1 MAGSGWP
8 IAQCPRSS
16 LSANRQPPSAAMG
29 LLKHL
34 LFWPV
39 TGPTFLAR
47 FSLETVQ
54 DTVRTELT
62 DDQSVKEE
70 LMALQMELELGE
82 IDDDQY
88 VAREAALMQ
97 RLREVREW
105 REQFGMGT
113 SGGPVRVARDAPAQ
127 DEVPNVAE
135 NVVAAPRG
143 TDDREEQRRPGG
155 LASPEGASA
164 EVEWGSEG
172 GG

>member
-1 MAGSGWP
+1 
-8 IAQCPRSS
+8 
-16 LSANRQPPSAAMG
+16 MG

-113 SGGPVRVARDAPAQ
+113 SGGPVQVAREATVSPTEVAADEDEPA
-127 DEVPNVAE
+127 
-135 NVVAAPRG
+135 AAPRA
-143 TDDREEQRRPGG
+143 GG
-155 LASPEGASA
+155 VVQPDGAS
-164 EVEWGSEG
+164 VELHFDRDDGAR
-172 GG
+172 

>member
-1 MAGSGWP
+1 LTAV
-8 IAQCPRSS
+8 
-16 LSANRQPPSAAMG
+16 G
-29 LLKHL
+29 LFKHL

-39 TGPTFLAR
+39 TGPNFLAR
-47 FSLETVQ
+47 FAIDKVS
-54 DTVRTELT
+54 DAVREQLT
-62 DDQSVKEE
+62 DDQVVKEE
-70 LMALQMELELGE
+70 LLALQMQLELGD
-82 IDDDQY
+82 IDDEEY
-88 VAREAALMQ
+88 ERREAELML
-97 RLREVREW
+97 RLRDVRHW